1 MHDIQTSGL
10 LGRFITRLEAAEIY
24 LRCDVA
30 TVDRYVAKGLL
41 PKYKFGR
48 KTLFRLADVLKLV
61 VRADVP
67 DMESSEPCGS
77 TRRGRACSQPLPV
90 ALETLIFYLIAAA
103 LLIRFIMLHH

>member
-48 KTLFRLADVLKLV
+48 KTLFLLEDVLRLV
-61 VRADVP
+61 IRADIP
-67 DMESSEPCGS
+67 AMGS
-77 TRRGRACSQPLPV
+77 GGPSRRTRRGRACSQLIPLGLQ
-90 ALETLIFYLIAAA
+90 ALVFGGIAAA